1 MGIRLFFMTKQ
12 EIKDKLLEAVK
23 HDPHLPDIKS
33 VALFGSHIHGE
44 ADEDSDVDVLM
55 EFMPEATVGFFKLA
69 QIQRSIADF
78 IGRKVDL
85 LTPDALSKYF
95 RDKVLQ
101 EAERIYER

>member
-1 MGIRLFFMTKQ
+1 MDKEQLKT
-12 EIKDKLLEAVK
+12 KLLEAVK
-23 HDPHLPDIKS
+23 NNPHYADIRCVS
-33 VALFGSHIHGE
+33 LFGSHIHGE
-44 ADEDSDVDVLM
+44 AEEDSDVDVLI

>member
-1 MGIRLFFMTKQ
+1 MDKEQLKARLLQ
-12 EIKDKLLEAVK
+12 AVESN
-23 HDPHLPDIKS
+23 PHRSDIKS
-33 VALFGSHIHGE
+33 VSLFGSYIHGT
-44 ADEDSDVDVLM
+44 ADEDSDIDVLV

-69 QIQRSIADF
+69 RIQRSIAEF

-85 LTPDALSKYF
+85 LTPEALSKYF

>member
-23 HDPHLPDIKS
+23 HDPHLADIKS

-44 ADEDSDVDVLM
+44 ADEDIDVDVLM

-69 QIQRSIADF
+69 QIQRSIAGF